1 MTSENYPGTYSDS
14 NSGANSGT
22 NSNSNY
28 GTHSGS
34 FKKLPPRAIRI
45 WQISSLFTSLL
56 LVAIPVVL
64 WFVISA
70 IALWILILAAVLA
83 VLIFLF
89 RLLWL
94 PYAIWKRWRYRI
106 SDTDIHLRRGVFVS
120 RETVIP
126 LSRVQHVDTSQGPF
140 LRHFGLSELSISTA
154 ATTHSIPNLDTVI
167 AERIRSTISIRAQLA
182 EDDV

>member
-1 MTSENYPGTYSDS
+1 MSFDTTAKSDKKSRPGAVL
-14 NSGANSGT
+14 GANIGSEV
-22 NSNSNY
+22 
-28 GTHSGS
+28 GS

-45 WQISSLFTSLL
+45 WQISSLFTSLV

-64 WFVISA
+64 WFLMSA
-70 IALWILILAAVLA
+70 IAIWILVLAAVVA
-83 VLIFLF
+83 VLLLLF

-106 SDTDIHLRRGVFVS
+106 SDTDIHLRRGVFIS

-154 ATTHSIPNLDTVI
+154 ATTHSIPNLDSVI

>member
-1 MTSENYPGTYSDS
+1 MISEI
-14 NSGANSGT
+14 
-22 NSNSNY
+22 
-28 GTHSGS
+28 HSGSQTGSYSGSHTDLQTSSHSAS

-83 VLIFLF
+83 VLLLLF

-154 ATTHSIPNLDTVI
+154 ATTHNIPNLDTVI

>member
-1 MTSENYPGTYSDS
+1 MTSENYTGTHSGT
-14 NSGANSGT
+14 NPGANS
-22 NSNSNY
+22 SSSY

-56 LVAIPVVL
+56 LVAIPVIL

-70 IALWILILAAVLA
+70 LALWILILAAVLA
-83 VLIFLF
+83 VLILLF

-94 PYAIWKRWRYRI
+94 PYAIWKRWQYRI
-106 SDTDIHLRRGVFVS
+106 SDTDIHLRRGVFIS

-154 ATTHSIPNLDTVI
+154 ATTHSIPNLDAVI